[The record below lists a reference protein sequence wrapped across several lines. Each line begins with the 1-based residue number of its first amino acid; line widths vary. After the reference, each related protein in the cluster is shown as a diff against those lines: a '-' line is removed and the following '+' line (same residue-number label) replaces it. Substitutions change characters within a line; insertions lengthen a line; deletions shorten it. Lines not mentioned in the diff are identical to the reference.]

1 MRRPRPFKLER
12 YFGDKEH
19 RARFLLSSSDCETMG
34 LGELLGAADPATLA
48 MWEGLRLGYTE
59 PMGHPALR
67 DEVAALYPGLGPGNV
82 LLISPGEGILLAF
95 AALLEA
101 GDHVIVTYPA
111 YQTLFEIPAAM
122 GCSVTLWRLEPG
134 NGRWALDLDF
144 LERSIRSNTKL
155 VVVNFPHNPTGFHP
169 SREEYGRVL
178 DIVRR
183 RGLYLFSDEMYRL
196 LEMEPSER
204 LDPAA
209 GLYERAVSLSG
220 LSKSFGLPGLRI
232 GWLTAGDRGLIEDFS
247 KLRDYT
253 TLCSGAPNEILAI
266 AAMRAR
272 ETIIGRNRGIIAR
285 NLGLARGFFAL
296 HEGELGWFPPRAG
309 SVALARLRLPV
320 DVESFCAALF
330 ERKGVLLLPGSV
342 FDLEGNYFRLGFGRR
357 DMGEGLAAL
366 DEFINENR

>member
-34 LGELLGAADPATLA
+34 LGELLGAADSGSLA

-111 YQTLFEIPAAM
+111 YQSLFEIPAAM

-183 RGLYLFSDEMYRL
+183 RGLYLFFLHLYDVTHRINGQ
-196 LEMEPSER
+196 P
-204 LDPAA
+204 DPFPADFHHDGPPVREAFGSFDIESPAEVHDRYHLAA
-209 GLYERAVSLSG
+209 EIYHSHDKIGGFR
-220 LSKSFGLPGLRI
+220 KPCHLRE
-232 GWLTAGDRGLIEDFS
+232 LEDFLNREDFKAILFPS
-247 KLRDYT
+247 YLEAHDLDGIESTRF
-253 TLCSGAPNEILAI
+253 LFHVCS
-266 AAMRAR
+266 RS
-272 ETIIGRNRGIIAR
+272 
-285 NLGLARGFFAL
+285 NLMISRPDA
-296 HEGELGWFPPRAG
+296 
-309 SVALARLRLPV
+309 V
-320 DVESFCAALF
+320 
-330 ERKGVLLLPGSV
+330 
-342 FDLEGNYFRLGFGRR
+342 
-357 DMGEGLAAL
+357 
-366 DEFINENR
+366 